1 VDCNLEEILI
11 SAFVVEA
18 ADKVGVFKI
27 SVVVLLA
34 VVVLGN
40 IVCVI
45 AEEGKT
51 RTKFDV
57 KLVARGN
64 AVLVT
69 SLVVDS
75 GDPVDVSG
83 TDSTVLLD
91 TSVVTDGA
99 SLVIPVVVV

>member
-45 AEEGKT
+45 AEEGNT

-64 AVLVT
+64 VVLVT
-69 SLVVDS
+69 NVVAV
-75 GDPVDVSG
+75 GNKIVDVG
-83 TDSTVLLD
+83 
-91 TSVVTDGA
+91 
-99 SLVIPVVVV
+99 